1 MADFSLQWQGF
12 ADSLTAYVQNFSFHT
27 LVMAIMMLFMLL
39 GLIDKL
45 RGNKWGYGEAFD
57 NAFHTMGPL
66 ALCMAG
72 AIAAA
77 PLLCQLLSPLVAPLY
92 RAIGASPAL
101 FAPTFLALD
110 MGGYPLA
117 MEMCEGNEALGNFGG
132 LILGST
138 MGCTLIFTIPFALTV
153 IRPGDRSVLAAG
165 ILAGMITIPLG
176 CLAGGLAMASTQYA
190 LPLSTL
196 VINLLPILLISALVA
211 LGLFLFPAGM
221 MRFFSGFGRAMTV
234 LILVALGASILQSQT
249 GIHLPYLSMM
259 VETPEDGGLS
269 PLMSGLLS
277 VGQIA
282 IVLAGALPMVEFVKK
297 AFARPLAALGRR
309 LSMNEAGCAS
319 LIASMANSIVVFEG
333 YGKMNTRG
341 RLLNAAFAVS
351 ASFMLGD
358 HLGFTAAV
366 CPDMIM
372 PVIVAKAVAGF
383 SALLLAHFM
392 APWLMKKLKIEE

>member
-1 MADFSLQWQGF
+1 MTDFSLQWQ
-12 ADSLTAYVQNFSFHT
+12 DSLSSLTAYWQNFSFHA
-27 LVMAIMMLFMLL
+27 LIMAIMMIFMVV

-45 RGNKWGYGEAFD
+45 RGNKAGYGEAFD

-66 ALCMAG
+66 ALAMVG

-77 PLLCQLLSPLVAPLY
+77 PVLCQLLAPLVSPLY

-117 MEMCEGNEALGNFGG
+117 MEMCEGNEALGNFSG

-153 IRPGDRSVLAAG
+153 IRKEDRPSLAAG
-165 ILAGMITIPLG
+165 ILAGIITIPLG
-176 CLAGGLAMASTQYA
+176 CLVGGLTMASTRYA
-190 LPLSTL
+190 IPTGELL
-196 VINLLPILLISALVA
+196 INMLPILLIAALVA
-211 LGLFLFPAGM
+211 LGLFLFPSGM
-221 MRFFSGFGRAMTV
+221 MRFFSGFGRVMTI
-234 LILVALGASILQSQT
+234 LILVALGAAILQAQT
-249 GIHLPYLSMM
+249 GIRLPYLSMM
-259 VETPEDGGLS
+259 VDTPADGGLS
-269 PLMSGLLS
+269 PLMNGLLS

-282 IVLAGALPMVEFVKK
+282 IVLAGALPMVEFIKK
-297 AFARPLAALGRR
+297 FFARPLAALGRR
-309 LSMNEAGCAS
+309 LSMNEAGCAG
-319 LIASMANSIVVFEG
+319 LIASLANSIVVFEG
-333 YGKMNTRG
+333 YGKMDARG

-366 CPDMIM
+366 CPDMIL

-383 SALLLAHFM
+383 SALLLAQFL
-392 APWLMKKLKIEE
+392 APWLMKKLNIQD

>member
-1 MADFSLQWQGF
+1 MSDFSLRWQEF
-12 ADSLTAYVQNFSFHT
+12 IDSLITYGQNFSFQA
-27 LVMAIMMLFMLL
+27 LIMAIMMLFMIV

-45 RGNKWGYGEAFD
+45 RGNKKGYGEAFD

-66 ALCMAG
+66 TLSMVG

-77 PLLCQLLSPLVAPLY
+77 PLLCELLAPLVAPLY

-153 IRPGDRSVLAAG
+153 IPSRDRPSLAAG

-176 CLAGGLAMASTQYA
+176 CLAGGLAMASTGYA
-190 LPLSTL
+190 IPLGTL
-196 VINLLPILLISALVA
+196 LINMLPILLISALVA
-211 LGLFLFPAGM
+211 LGLFLFPSGM
-221 MRFFSGFGRAMTV
+221 MRFFSGFGRAMTL
-234 LILVALGASILQSQT
+234 LILIALGFSIFQEQT
-249 GIHLPYLSMM
+249 GIRLPYLSMM

-269 PLMSGLLS
+269 PLLSGLLS
-277 VGQIA
+277 VGQIV

-297 AFARPLAALGRR
+297 RFAKPLAALGRR
-309 LSMNEAGCAS
+309 LSMNESGCAN
-319 LIASMANSIVVFEG
+319 LIASLANSIVVFEG
-333 YGKMNTRG
+333 YKEMNVRGK
-341 RLLNAAFAVS
+341 LLNAAFAVS
-351 ASFMLGD
+351 ASFILGD

-366 CPDMIM
+366 CPDMIL

-392 APWLMKKLKIEE
+392 APWLIQKLKIEE